1 MNFSEL
7 DLEGEYDSISHDVY
21 NDFFNKVLS
30 LSKQYA
36 RVGGIFTSRN
46 FAACADGLQ
55 NFIQND
61 GRMKLVLT
69 SCFNDEDINAINT
82 GIKNPEAILTEN
94 WIKDFSEI
102 RDKFVLDHTKALA
115 WMLAN
120 GYLEI
125 KVVLLADHTGKILDS
140 NQMEKINLFRRKTG
154 IFWDSQYNAITFS
167 GNIDFD
173 DKLFG
178 EYYYFRVY
186 RSWDES
192 EKKWVDKDYDE
203 FQKYWEGKPIEDQGE
218 YVVKTIPLPVA
229 IKENLIRISPTSK
242 SEIKLLKKL
251 KLHPYQETAVR
262 NWINNGKKGIF
273 EMATGTGKTFTA
285 IGCIEELVKSDPHFM
300 VIIVCPYDNL
310 MRQWSEELKRWEY
323 DSTITAKDQKWSQ
336 KIRDSISVLEQ
347 KAVAKPIIIITSY
360 ATFSTDKFTEIMQRS
375 KIPVMLIADEVH
387 NAGAAE
393 TRKGLVDNYSYRLGL
408 SATFERYFDEEGTNL
423 LEGYFGGTVFE
434 YSLKEAIEKHF
445 LVPYYYYP
453 NYTDLTPEETI
464 QYRLET
470 AKIAR
475 YSNMEGPEGKKL
487 TELTLQKR
495 AKIIRDAENK
505 LLIFEDLIKSKPHLK
520 YTLVY
525 CSENQMQEVK
535 EILNNTKPKPII
547 NRQITFDNPKDPKDR
562 MQILK
567 EFAADKYQAIVAN
580 KVLDEGVDMPEAK
593 NCIVL
598 ASTGNPKQFIQRR
611 GRVLRRFNG
620 RYSDGSKK
628 EFATIYDVLIVPELS
643 ENYSQDELKFEKS
656 IIRSQIRRQETMAS
670 IAINSDECMTE
681 IRKLKKRFGIS
692 PDEKI

>member
-7 DLEGEYDSISHDVY
+7 DLEAEYDSISHDVY

-61 GRMKLVLT
+61 GKMKLVLT
-69 SCFNDEDINAINT
+69 SCFNDEDIKAINT
-82 GIKNPEAILTEN
+82 GIKNPEEILTES

-102 RDKFVLDHTKALA
+102 KDKFVLDHTKALA

-125 KVVLLADHTGKILDS
+125 KIVLLVDHTGKIVDS
-140 NQMEKINLFRRKTG
+140 HQMEKINLFKRKTG
-154 IFWDSQYNAITFS
+154 IFWDAQYNAITFS

-192 EKKWVDKDYDE
+192 EKKWVDKDYEE
-203 FQKYWEGKPIEDQGE
+203 FQKYWEGKPIEDHEE
-218 YVVKTIPLPVA
+218 YIVKTIPLPVA
-229 IKENLIRISPTSK
+229 IKENLIRISPPSK
-242 SEIKLLKKL
+242 SEIRLQKKL
-251 KLHPYQETAVR
+251 KLHPYQETALR

-285 IGCIEELVKSDPHFM
+285 IGCIEELVKLDSHFM
-300 VIIVCPYDNL
+300 VIVVCPYDNL
-310 MRQWSEELKRWEY
+310 MRQWSDELKRWDY
-323 DSTITAKDQKWSQ
+323 DSIITAKDQKWSQ

-347 KAVAKPIIIITSY
+347 RVITKPIIIITSY
-360 ATFSTDKFTEIMQRS
+360 ATFSSDKFTEIIQRS

-387 NAGAAE
+387 NAGASE
-393 TRKGLVDNYSYRLGL
+393 TRNGLVDNYSYRLGL

-423 LEGYFGGTVFE
+423 LEEYFGGTVFE

-445 LVPYYYYP
+445 LVPYYYHP
-453 NYTDLTPEETI
+453 IYTDLIPEETI

-475 YSNMEGPEGKKL
+475 YANMEGPEGRKL
-487 TELTLQKR
+487 TELALQKR
-495 AKIIRDAENK
+495 ARIIRDAENK
-505 LLIFEDLIKSKPHLK
+505 LLVFEDLIKSKPQLK
-520 YTLVY
+520 FTLVY
-525 CSENQMQEVK
+525 CSENQMHQVK
-535 EILNNTKPKPII
+535 EILNNTKPKPTI

-567 EFAADKYQAIVAN
+567 EFAANKYQAIVAN
-580 KVLDEGVDMPEAK
+580 KVLDEGVDIPEAR

-656 IIRSQIRRQETMAS
+656 IIRSQLRRQETMAS

-681 IRKLKKRFGIS
+681 IRKLKERFGIAS
-692 PDEKI
+692 DEKI